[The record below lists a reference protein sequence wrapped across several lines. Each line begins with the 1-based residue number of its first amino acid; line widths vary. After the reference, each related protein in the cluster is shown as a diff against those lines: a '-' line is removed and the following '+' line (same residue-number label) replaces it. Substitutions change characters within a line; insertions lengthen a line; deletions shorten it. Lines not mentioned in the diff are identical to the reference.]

1 MRKKYADKP
10 PVARFFH
17 RYTGIIVLSCLLGIA
32 GIAYL
37 WYDTTLEFYDRFTCH
52 DVKVYSE
59 DKKLMA
65 ELDQTQ
71 LSEFNDI
78 LTECLG
84 DFTPKP

>member
-37 WYDTTLEFYDRFTCH
+37 WYDSTLEFYDTVTCS
-52 DVKVYSE
+52 DAKIFSE
-59 DKKLMA
+59 KKDLME
-65 ELDQTQ
+65 ELNPKQMAGINQ
-71 LSEFNDI
+71 I
-78 LTECLG
+78 ITECQGNFL
-84 DFTPKP
+84 PKP